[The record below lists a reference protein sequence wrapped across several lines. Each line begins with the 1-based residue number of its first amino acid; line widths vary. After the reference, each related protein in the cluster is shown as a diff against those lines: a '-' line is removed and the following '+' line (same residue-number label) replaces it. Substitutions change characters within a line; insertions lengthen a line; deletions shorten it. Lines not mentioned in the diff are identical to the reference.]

1 MDYLKSASFGGLFTV
16 TFFVA
21 ATFQVT
27 LALLGLVAAIFIPGG
42 FQLNGAP
49 ARNTGEAIAAVAIM
63 LVAFLLV
70 NVLVSAAGSGLWL
83 AVRRFL
89 PRRSTAAA

>member
-21 ATFQVT
+21 ATFQAT
-27 LALLGLVAAIFIPGG
+27 LALLSLVAAVFIPRS

-49 ARNTGEAIAAVAIM
+49 ANNTGEAIAAVAIM
-63 LVAFLLV
+63 LVVFLLA

-83 AVRRFL
+83 ALRRFL
-89 PRRSTAAA
+89 PGRSTAAA